1 MIIWPLTEKLSYRV
15 IYCKIRRIGISIEG
29 NEKFLC
35 MSVIYMQKEVI
46 QYLFFKWDEFLT
58 DLQISRL
65 TQFENMGSRP
75 PPPSPPFQITFG
87 R

>member
-1 MIIWPLTEKLSYRV
+1 
-15 IYCKIRRIGISIEG
+15 
-29 NEKFLC
+29 
-35 MSVIYMQKEVI
+35 MQKEVI

-65 TQFENMGSRP
+65 TQFVNMGSRP